1 MQLTFKKFIEHVP
14 KDSIIVAT
22 TAFTGERCFK
32 THKHFIP
39 RDSTYESYIV
49 WNIFIFYNEKLN
61 KIEFHISLL
70 KNIELSEEQEGG
82 DYE

>member
-1 MQLTFKKFIEHVP
+1 MQLTFRKFIEHTP

-22 TAFTGERCFK
+22 KAFTGEPCFK
-32 THKHFIP
+32 THKHFVP
-39 RDSTYESYIV
+39 KNSAYDFYSV
-49 WNIFIFYNEKLN
+49 WNIFSFYNEKIN

-70 KNIELSEEQEGG
+70 QNIELSEEQEGG